1 MTVEIPTL
9 GSTWFAKICRYCYF
23 PCFCQITVPVARNLC
38 NSLYIKHSR
47 TCKAVCINLNFS
59 FRQEFWVN
67 LLHEPR
73 STFLCN
79 ILNTLINFLIT
90 EGLLED
96 MILPVRNPD
105 TPKLAVTCMKVCLP
119 HKMDARITG
128 RVSACFKQVSVLTS
142 GLCGR
147 QLWAWGGGGWHPV
160 SHHQGAS
167 ILL

>member
-1 MTVEIPTL
+1 M
-9 GSTWFAKICRYCYF
+9 
-23 PCFCQITVPVARNLC
+23 
-38 NSLYIKHSR
+38 
-47 TCKAVCINLNFS
+47 
-59 FRQEFWVN
+59 
-67 LLHEPR
+67 
-73 STFLCN
+73 N

-105 TPKLAVTCMKVCLP
+105 TPKLAITCMKVCLP

-147 QLWAWGGGGWHPV
+147 QLWAWGGGVTSDV
-160 SHHQGAS
+160 SSPGCIDLIIDGEYNRS
-167 ILL
+167 LVSLLHCEINGCGLC